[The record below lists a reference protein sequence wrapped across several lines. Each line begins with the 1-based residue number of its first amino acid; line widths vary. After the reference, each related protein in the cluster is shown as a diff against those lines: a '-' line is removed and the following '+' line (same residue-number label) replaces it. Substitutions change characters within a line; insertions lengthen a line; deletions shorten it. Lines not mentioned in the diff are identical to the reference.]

1 MAKNRSRRLRKKLF
15 IGEFTVYGFE
25 VTCRMTEQSNTN
37 YNQFIDEFIDLVE
50 DQNLIFGAGASLG
63 KFDCFV
69 MSDGRYDS
77 PTDQDRLVIENWLS
91 NNPIISEVKV
101 GELVDA
107 NNGVARRLK

>member
-15 IGEFTVYGFE
+15 SGEFTVYGFE
-25 VTCRMTEQSNTN
+25 VTCRITEQGEIN
-37 YNQFIDEFIDLVE
+37 YDQFIDEFIELVE
-50 DQNLIFGAGASLG
+50 GQSLIFGGGANHG

-77 PTDQDRLVIENWLS
+77 PTDKERLVIENWLS
-91 NNPIISEVKV
+91 NNSNISEIKV

-107 NNGVARRLK
+107 NNGI